1 TRDTFT
7 INFVCDP
14 NSHPG
19 SLKLVREDLS
29 TLSSHVV
36 HDVLFEFSTAL
47 ACIPAPVDCRIADSH
62 GNEYDLSHL
71 ARDEDDSPWIPIDT
85 DGGTSRKFY
94 INVCKPLPTL
104 KICPVGPL
112 GACGVISGKGFN
124 LGYMQS
130 SPQVADDGSISIVYR
145 NGDKCGDSSTYS
157 TRIVLQC
164 DDNPGSPMFDRQ
176 DGCEY
181 AFIWRTSEA
190 CPIRKVKGENCRVRD
205 PKSGYEFD
213 FTSLKNRD
221 FAITSNKYSYHLSV
235 CSKLKKNV
243 CNHKNE
249 ESVSSCQVDGNTHKI
264 AGLLNQMLT
273 FVGDQIILNYT
284 NGETCHKIYQ
294 RSTVIS
300 FSCHPD
306 KHPGVPEF
314 IKETPDCTYLF
325 NWPTALAC
333 IPVKTTSCSY
343 NDGQGHSYDL
353 SPLALDSQNW
363 EVELSTQNAGKRFY
377 INVCR
382 LLVQQGG
389 SWKCPS
395 SAASCMKDGDEYVS
409 LGQLMSGPEREG
421 DTLKLQYTSGHPC
434 PGSSYNRSS
443 IITFKCDKDKVVRD
457 TSASN
462 QTQPELRRYSDQT
475 VIKPVWL

>member
-1 TRDTFT
+1 GSPKEVVSVSNMGMSKRGPIIEGRDQLLLEFTDGSVCMSEGQKLSYSTQIHLVCSRGASSCVVVDPVSGFKYNLQLLASKEGYKTTANGKDFMVKHRLLCQSDASRLQLNICEDAPGCGPGMGGCELENSHPVSPVGVEKTLKYSTDGVLQLTYKGVLDGPTATRDTFT

-19 SLKLVREDLS
+19 SLKLVQEDLS
-29 TLSSHVV
+29 TLSSHAV

-47 ACIPAPVDCRIADSH
+47 ACIPAPVDCRIA
-62 GNEYDLSHL
+62 
-71 ARDEDDSPWIPIDT
+71 
-85 DGGTSRKFY
+85 
-94 INVCKPLPTL
+94 
-104 KICPVGPL
+104 
-112 GACGVISGKGFN
+112 ACGVISGKGFN

-164 DDNPGSPMFDRQ
+164 DDNP

-181 AFIWRTSEA
+181 VFIWRTSEA

-235 CSKLKKNV
+235 CSELKKN
-243 CNHKNE
+243 
-249 ESVSSCQVDGNTHKI
+249 
-264 AGLLNQMLT
+264 MLT

-306 KHPGVPEF
+306 KHP
-314 IKETPDCTYLF
+314 
-325 NWPTALAC
+325 
-333 IPVKTTSCSY
+333 
-343 NDGQGHSYDL
+343 
-353 SPLALDSQNW
+353 
-363 EVELSTQNAGKRFY
+363 
-377 INVCR
+377 
-382 LLVQQGG
+382 
-389 SWKCPS
+389 
-395 SAASCMKDGDEYVS
+395 
-409 LGQLMSGPEREG
+409 
-421 DTLKLQYTSGHPC
+421 
-434 PGSSYNRSS
+434 
-443 IITFKCDKDKVVRD
+443 
-457 TSASN
+457 
-462 QTQPELRRYSDQT
+462 
-475 VIKPVWL
+475 

>member
-1 TRDTFT
+1 MSKRGPIIEGRDQLLLEFTDGSVCMSEGQKLSYSTQIHLVCSRGASAMGPRFQFNQNCTAIFLWDTKAACAIQTVKNDSCAVVDPVSGFKYNLQLLASKEGYKTTANGKDFMLNICEDAPGCGPGMGGCELENSHPVSPVGVEKTLKYSTDGVLQLTYKGVLDGPTATRDTFT

-181 AFIWRTSEA
+181 VFIWRTSEA

-235 CSKLKKNV
+235 CSELKKNV
-243 CNHKNE
+243 CNDKNE

-306 KHPGVPEF
+306 KHP
-314 IKETPDCTYLF
+314 
-325 NWPTALAC
+325 
-333 IPVKTTSCSY
+333 
-343 NDGQGHSYDL
+343 
-353 SPLALDSQNW
+353 
-363 EVELSTQNAGKRFY
+363 
-377 INVCR
+377 
-382 LLVQQGG
+382 
-389 SWKCPS
+389 
-395 SAASCMKDGDEYVS
+395 
-409 LGQLMSGPEREG
+409 
-421 DTLKLQYTSGHPC
+421 
-434 PGSSYNRSS
+434 
-443 IITFKCDKDKVVRD
+443 
-457 TSASN
+457 
-462 QTQPELRRYSDQT
+462 
-475 VIKPVWL
+475 